1 MELAEPQL
9 HVGACLTPPPPRHP
23 ALLLFAKHPFIAQVL
38 TGHNHYVMSASFHPR
53 DDLVLSASLDQSVRV
68 WDIQARRSSVAAPHD
83 SVLILARRR
92 CTPRAAAAAATTGR
106 AGDTTRS

>member
-9 HVGACLTPPPPRHP
+9 HVGTCDVAQFQRCPSTRTHLPSP
-23 ALLLFAKHPFIAQVL
+23 QVL

-68 WDIQARRSSVAAPHD
+68 WDIQACLSF
-83 SVLILARRR
+83 
-92 CTPRAAAAAATTGR
+92 
-106 AGDTTRS
+106 